1 MFFSHW
7 EYNLGNLYSQ
17 PKWKGLLDYGSN
29 QFHVFNIFPQI
40 EYKVRDNLSRLV
52 SRLQSKFFFW
62 VTLTTDLHLLIF
74 FNFPDKQH
82 EHLVT
87 NTKKRRGHTLCIQIV
102 YTKLHNEKTKRH
114 IQKTTFKEN
123 QNYPI

>member
-1 MFFSHW
+1 MFFFHW

-52 SRLQSKFFFW
+52 SRLQSKFFF
-62 VTLTTDLHLLIF
+62 LGYIDNRFALSIYFLKF
-74 FNFPDKQH
+74 S
-82 EHLVT
+82 
-87 NTKKRRGHTLCIQIV
+87 R
-102 YTKLHNEKTKRH
+102 
-114 IQKTTFKEN
+114 
-123 QNYPI
+123 

>member
-52 SRLQSKFFFW
+52 SRLQLKFFFW
-62 VTLTTDLHLLIF
+62 VTLTTDLHLLFIF

-87 NTKKRRGHTLCIQIV
+87 NTKKEGATPFV
-102 YTKLHNEKTKRH
+102 YR
-114 IQKTTFKEN
+114 
-123 QNYPI
+123 